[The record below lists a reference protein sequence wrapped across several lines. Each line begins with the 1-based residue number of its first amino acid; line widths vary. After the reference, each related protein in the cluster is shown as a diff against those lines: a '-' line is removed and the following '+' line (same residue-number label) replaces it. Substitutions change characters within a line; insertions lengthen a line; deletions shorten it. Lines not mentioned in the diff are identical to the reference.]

1 MRYFLVF
8 IKSSYHS
15 GNNTSKMTNAIG
27 CGVSLTDFQL
37 MSFVYSVSLGFFA
50 IQAFVFGD
58 TPLSHAGE

>member
-1 MRYFLVF
+1 
-8 IKSSYHS
+8 
-15 GNNTSKMTNAIG
+15 MTNAIG